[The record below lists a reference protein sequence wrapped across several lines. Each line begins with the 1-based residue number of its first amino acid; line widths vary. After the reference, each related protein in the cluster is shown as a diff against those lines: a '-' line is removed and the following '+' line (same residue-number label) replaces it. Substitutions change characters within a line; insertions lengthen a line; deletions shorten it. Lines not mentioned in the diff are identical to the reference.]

1 MPLRIKC
8 GHCTRELHLDDAF
21 RGVGCRCQHCRAYM
35 RVPAAPQP
43 AVRPSARPA
52 HPPLVATTSPATY
65 KISSAGATQ
74 PRSAGWIYLTRTRS
88 LIAAGLVLL
97 LSGGGY
103 LTWSL
108 TRNRATPQSI
118 QIADLASQRSSVSKG
133 ERAGFSKAAQLN
145 AAGHPTYFGV
155 PVEGNVVAFVIDGD
169 PAMGPYMGQL
179 SSLTNSVGQALALA
193 DRRFGIVKP
202 ALRSRFTLMDVA
214 ERTPVLEGAETTLSP
229 QLPSEKTDF
238 VQSLSVAA
246 NWYADQVFLVL
257 AKPLDAREIEQLTQ
271 SAEQTGAITH
281 VIALGAAAQQDLSQ
295 IAQATGGTFIP
306 LNDTELSE
314 FVADP
319 N

>member
-1 MPLRIKC
+1 MPLRYKC
-8 GHCTRELHLDDAF
+8 GHCSRELHLDDAF

-52 HPPLVATTSPATY
+52 HPPLVSAASPARY
-65 KISSAGATQ
+65 VSHAAGATH
-74 PRSAGWIYLTRTRS
+74 PRSAGWKSFAGKRN

-103 LTWSL
+103 VAHALFGGSAPSPE
-108 TRNRATPQSI
+108 R
-118 QIADLASQRSSVSKG
+118 IADQASQRPSIVHGDKSGLAKS
-133 ERAGFSKAAQLN
+133 AHLN
-145 AAGHPTYFGV
+145 AAGNPTYFGV
-155 PVEGNVVAFVIDGD
+155 PVEGSVVAFVVDSD
-169 PAMGPYMGQL
+169 PAMAPYLSQL

-202 ALRSRFTLMDVA
+202 EMRSRFTLLDVA
-214 ERTPVLEGAETTLSP
+214 ERTPVLEGAETRLSP
-229 QLPSEKTDF
+229 QLPEERTDF

-246 NWYADQVFLVL
+246 NWYADQVFLVV
-257 AKPLDAREIEQLTQ
+257 AKPLDAAQMEQLTQ

-281 VIALGAAAQQDLSQ
+281 VIALGPAAQQDLST
-295 IAQATGGTFIP
+295 IARATGGVFVPVT
-306 LNDTELSE
+306 DSELTE
-314 FVADP
+314 FVSDS